1 MVFILL
7 GNKDVPNLRI
17 ITNYYC
23 WVVENQYES
32 MINDYYLEYILDI
45 NDYLD
50 VYICSHRDDVRFVAD
65 GLSQRSGEHRDLVV

>member
-1 MVFILL
+1 
-7 GNKDVPNLRI
+7 
-17 ITNYYC
+17 
-23 WVVENQYES
+23 

-65 GLSQRSGEHRDLVV
+65 GLSQRSGEHRDLVVWNHHFASVESKINPQYVNPKKFAEKLFVHL